1 MKKKRR
7 IKWGNIGVLAMFIV
21 CSLLVISDF
30 ITLATSTASLTYY
43 GATTLILAL
52 VVMSFCGEYLYDE
65 MQ

>member
-7 IKWGNIGVLAMFIV
+7 IKWGNVGVLAMFII

-30 ITLATSTASLTYY
+30 ITLATSTVSLTYY
-43 GATTLILAL
+43 GAITGILAL
-52 VVMSFCGEYLYDE
+52 IVMSFCGEYLYDE